1 MSAWGRAN
9 PMSHPGQ
16 VHSSER
22 LLQEVWGYPPSVGA
36 GSLVRAQVKN
46 LREEI
51 EPDPCAPRCI
61 RTVQRH
67 GYVVG
72 E

>member
-1 MSAWGRAN
+1 MSR
-9 PMSHPGQ
+9 PGQ

-22 LLQEVWGYPPSVGA
+22 LLQEVWGYPPSIGA
-36 GSLVRAQVKN
+36 ASLVRAHVKN
-46 LREEI
+46 LREKI
-51 EPDPCAPRCI
+51 EPDPSAPRYI